1 MRWILYI
8 LAFLVVLVLAG
19 FLFPREVTLERS
31 VYIAKPPQAVFPY
44 VNDFRNFNSW
54 SPWYQLDP
62 ATEYEYS
69 EPSAGLGATMSW
81 TSENANVGSGRQ
93 TITASEPYSLVRTD
107 LDFGGQG
114 TAVAEFRLQPQ
125 GSGTNITWWFTS
137 DMGTGPIAR
146 WMGLLVKNMVGKSY
160 QQGLDKL
167 KNMVESSDAAPEAV
181 APGSD
186 LGDAEMGD
194 IDAGDT
200 DAGDTEM
207 DMDNGSDTEL
217 APEGED
223 RIGTDPGE
231 MDPEIETPAMEE
243 ESEEPVEEN
252 NH

>member
-167 KNMVESSDAAPEAV
+167 KNMVESSDAEAV

-194 IDAGDT
+194 I

>member
-62 ATEYEYS
+62 TTEYEYS
-69 EPSAGLGATMSW
+69 EPSGGLGATMSW
-81 TSENANVGSGRQ
+81 RSDDTSVGSGSQ

-125 GSGTNITWWFTS
+125 GSGTNVTWWFSS
-137 DMGTGPIAR
+137 DMGSGPIAR
-146 WMGLLVKNMVGKSY
+146 WMGLLVNNMVGKSY

-167 KNMVESSDAAPEAV
+167 KNMVESSATPSEAGESGTDMDK
-181 APGSD
+181 ADPGSSD
-186 LGDAEMGD
+186 MGD
-194 IDAGDT
+194 TEAGDT
-200 DAGDTEM
+200 DM

-217 APEGED
+217 APEQD
-223 RIGTDPGE
+223 QIGTDPGE
-231 MDPEIETPAMEE
+231 MDPEIETPALEE

-252 NH
+252 YH